1 MLVLSKEEMPK
12 KGGEMKFI
20 DFALIFISMTFMTII
35 LSLQMSDY
43 HKQITIQL
51 NDIQQGVED
60 IKTMLSSDC
69 QNVILSAYHPKSRGI
84 NSDKNPNKTALM
96 KKPIAGYTLAIS
108 NELFELGWL
117 GKKIYIDGWGVG
129 KATDRMSH
137 TVKGKQIDICAPS
150 LKVAKNFGIKKD
162 VIAVILN

>member
-1 MLVLSKEEMPK
+1 MLVLSKKEMSK

-43 HKQITIQL
+43 HKQTTNQL
-51 NDIQQGVED
+51 NNIQQGVED

-69 QNVILSAYHPKSRGI
+69 QNVILSAYHPRSRGI

-129 KATDRMSH
+129 KVTDRMSH

-162 VIAVILN
+162 VMAVILN